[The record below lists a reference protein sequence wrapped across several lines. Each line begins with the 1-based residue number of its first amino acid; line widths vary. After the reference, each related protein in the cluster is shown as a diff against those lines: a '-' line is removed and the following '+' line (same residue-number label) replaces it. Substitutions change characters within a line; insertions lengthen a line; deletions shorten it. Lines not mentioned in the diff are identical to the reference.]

1 MFSHAI
7 HTVHAKLE
15 IHHTQLFTLI
25 NQHPIHAILTLI
37 SDFFAKLEW
46 EVSFPYLF
54 MIFGL
59 SKILPQQGE
68 LRTSIQPKK
77 MQHSVAREG
86 LDLIN
91 PEIED
96 EFCGESQKEL

>member
-1 MFSHAI
+1 
-7 HTVHAKLE
+7 
-15 IHHTQLFTLI
+15 
-25 NQHPIHAILTLI
+25 
-37 SDFFAKLEW
+37 
-46 EVSFPYLF
+46 